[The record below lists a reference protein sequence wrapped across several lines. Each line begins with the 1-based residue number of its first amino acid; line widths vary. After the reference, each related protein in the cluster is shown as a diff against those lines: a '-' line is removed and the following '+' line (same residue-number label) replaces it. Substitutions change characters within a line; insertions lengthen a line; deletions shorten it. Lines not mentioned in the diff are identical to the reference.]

1 MTDDEVQALIEK
13 QKEEQQEKETEEETT
28 VEEEVDPE
36 LLEAQQNMAQY
47 ASAEPI
53 TTDGNVYNIML
64 VGLDTTDKGWIGNS
78 DSMILISVNYR
89 LEQISMISLMRD
101 THVMIPGIGYR
112 KLNATYPN
120 GGGPLLVK
128 TVEENYKIDVDRYVT
143 VDFGSMIDIIDEIGT
158 IEITFTPKEAENANK
173 SIKQQC
179 RILGLKSNKY
189 LIPGE
194 GTYECNGMQ
203 AVAYARIRKVGN
215 SDYQR
220 TERQREVLL
229 KLLDKVKAM
238 SFEDLDRLATRLLP
252 LLTHNVPESE
262 FWGLLAKAPTLMKY
276 KIISDRIPYDGM
288 YHGYNGDLVPDWEP
302 TVRKLKETI
311 YLSLIDHID
320 GAIERYEN
328 QIQFANPLLWE
339 IKQYYPSE
347 FKVGVQSLN
356 ILKKMLGIELPVDE
370 AAFIALHFITAEYDT
385 KMDVTFDIPRLIDDI
400 IAIVESEFSIKI
412 NKESIHYERFI
423 THLKFFA
430 ARVLQAKQMPDDDDF
445 LFRNMIRDQYK
456 KSYACAQMIRQHL
469 GECYKVAIS
478 EEEVVYLTVHIKRVT
493 MHVD

>member
-1 MTDDEVQALIEK
+1 MPVCMHDTGGFLMKIIKIVNNNIVTSLDEQNREIIVMGRGLGFGRKPGMTIDDGKVEK
-13 QKEEQQEKETEEETT
+13 VFRLNSAGENQK
-28 VEEEVDPE
+28 
-36 LLEAQQNMAQY
+36 
-47 ASAEPI
+47 
-53 TTDGNVYNIML
+53 L
-64 VGLDTTDKGWIGNS
+64 V
-78 DSMILISVNYR
+78 
-89 LEQISMISLMRD
+89 
-101 THVMIPGIGYR
+101 
-112 KLNATYPN
+112 
-120 GGGPLLVK
+120 
-128 TVEENYKIDVDRYVT
+128 
-143 VDFGSMIDIIDEIGT
+143 DIIQDIPLEHIKAADQI
-158 IEITFTPKEAENANK
+158 IEYAKNM
-173 SIKQQC
+173 
-179 RILGLKSNKY
+179 LG
-189 LIPGE
+189 E
-194 GTYECNGMQ
+194 
-203 AVAYARIRKVGN
+203 
-215 SDYQR
+215 
-220 TERQREVLL
+220 
-229 KLLDKVKAM
+229 
-238 SFEDLDRLATRLLP
+238 
-252 LLTHNVPESE
+252 
-262 FWGLLAKAPTLMKY
+262 
-276 KIISDRIPYDGM
+276 
-288 YHGYNGDLVPDWEP
+288 
-302 TVRKLKETI
+302 KLKETI

-456 KSYACAQMIRQHL
+456 ESYECAQKIRQHL
-469 GECYKVAIS
+469 GECYGVEIS

>member
-1 MTDDEVQALIEK
+1 MENACMHDTGEFLMKIIKIVNNNIVTSLDEQNREIIVMGRGLGFGRKPGMTIDDGKVEK
-13 QKEEQQEKETEEETT
+13 VFRLNSAGENQK
-28 VEEEVDPE
+28 
-36 LLEAQQNMAQY
+36 
-47 ASAEPI
+47 
-53 TTDGNVYNIML
+53 L
-64 VGLDTTDKGWIGNS
+64 V
-78 DSMILISVNYR
+78 
-89 LEQISMISLMRD
+89 
-101 THVMIPGIGYR
+101 
-112 KLNATYPN
+112 
-120 GGGPLLVK
+120 
-128 TVEENYKIDVDRYVT
+128 
-143 VDFGSMIDIIDEIGT
+143 DIIQDIPLEHIKVADQI
-158 IEITFTPKEAENANK
+158 IEYAK
-173 SIKQQC
+173 SM
-179 RILGLKSNKY
+179 LG
-189 LIPGE
+189 E
-194 GTYECNGMQ
+194 
-203 AVAYARIRKVGN
+203 
-215 SDYQR
+215 
-220 TERQREVLL
+220 
-229 KLLDKVKAM
+229 
-238 SFEDLDRLATRLLP
+238 
-252 LLTHNVPESE
+252 
-262 FWGLLAKAPTLMKY
+262 
-276 KIISDRIPYDGM
+276 
-288 YHGYNGDLVPDWEP
+288 
-302 TVRKLKETI
+302 KLKETI

-456 KSYACAQMIRQHL
+456 ESYECAQKIRQHL
-469 GECYKVAIS
+469 GECYGVEIS

>member
-1 MTDDEVQALIEK
+1 MTIDDGKVEK
-13 QKEEQQEKETEEETT
+13 VFRLNSAGENQK
-28 VEEEVDPE
+28 
-36 LLEAQQNMAQY
+36 
-47 ASAEPI
+47 
-53 TTDGNVYNIML
+53 L
-64 VGLDTTDKGWIGNS
+64 V
-78 DSMILISVNYR
+78 
-89 LEQISMISLMRD
+89 
-101 THVMIPGIGYR
+101 
-112 KLNATYPN
+112 
-120 GGGPLLVK
+120 
-128 TVEENYKIDVDRYVT
+128 
-143 VDFGSMIDIIDEIGT
+143 DIIQDIPLEHIKVADQI
-158 IEITFTPKEAENANK
+158 IEYAKNM
-173 SIKQQC
+173 
-179 RILGLKSNKY
+179 LG
-189 LIPGE
+189 E
-194 GTYECNGMQ
+194 
-203 AVAYARIRKVGN
+203 
-215 SDYQR
+215 
-220 TERQREVLL
+220 
-229 KLLDKVKAM
+229 
-238 SFEDLDRLATRLLP
+238 
-252 LLTHNVPESE
+252 
-262 FWGLLAKAPTLMKY
+262 
-276 KIISDRIPYDGM
+276 
-288 YHGYNGDLVPDWEP
+288 
-302 TVRKLKETI
+302 KLKETI

-456 KSYACAQMIRQHL
+456 ESYACAQKIRQHL
-469 GECYKVAIS
+469 GECYGVEIS

>member
-1 MTDDEVQALIEK
+1 MENACMHDTGEFLMKIIKIVNNNIVTSLDEQNREIIVMGRGLGFGRKPGMTIDDGKVEK
-13 QKEEQQEKETEEETT
+13 VFRLNSAGENQK
-28 VEEEVDPE
+28 
-36 LLEAQQNMAQY
+36 
-47 ASAEPI
+47 
-53 TTDGNVYNIML
+53 L
-64 VGLDTTDKGWIGNS
+64 V
-78 DSMILISVNYR
+78 
-89 LEQISMISLMRD
+89 
-101 THVMIPGIGYR
+101 
-112 KLNATYPN
+112 
-120 GGGPLLVK
+120 
-128 TVEENYKIDVDRYVT
+128 
-143 VDFGSMIDIIDEIGT
+143 DIIQDIPLEHIKVADQI
-158 IEITFTPKEAENANK
+158 IEYAKNM
-173 SIKQQC
+173 
-179 RILGLKSNKY
+179 LG
-189 LIPGE
+189 E
-194 GTYECNGMQ
+194 
-203 AVAYARIRKVGN
+203 
-215 SDYQR
+215 
-220 TERQREVLL
+220 
-229 KLLDKVKAM
+229 
-238 SFEDLDRLATRLLP
+238 
-252 LLTHNVPESE
+252 
-262 FWGLLAKAPTLMKY
+262 
-276 KIISDRIPYDGM
+276 
-288 YHGYNGDLVPDWEP
+288 
-302 TVRKLKETI
+302 KLKETI

-456 KSYACAQMIRQHL
+456 ESCACAQKIRQHL
-469 GECYKVAIS
+469 GECYGVEIS

>member
-1 MTDDEVQALIEK
+1 MHDTGEFLMKIIKIVNNNIVTSLDEQNREIIVMGRGLGFGRKPGMTIDDGKVEK
-13 QKEEQQEKETEEETT
+13 VFRLNSAGENQK
-28 VEEEVDPE
+28 
-36 LLEAQQNMAQY
+36 
-47 ASAEPI
+47 
-53 TTDGNVYNIML
+53 L
-64 VGLDTTDKGWIGNS
+64 V
-78 DSMILISVNYR
+78 
-89 LEQISMISLMRD
+89 
-101 THVMIPGIGYR
+101 
-112 KLNATYPN
+112 
-120 GGGPLLVK
+120 
-128 TVEENYKIDVDRYVT
+128 
-143 VDFGSMIDIIDEIGT
+143 DIIQDIPLEHIKAADQI
-158 IEITFTPKEAENANK
+158 IEYAK
-173 SIKQQC
+173 SM
-179 RILGLKSNKY
+179 LG
-189 LIPGE
+189 E
-194 GTYECNGMQ
+194 
-203 AVAYARIRKVGN
+203 
-215 SDYQR
+215 
-220 TERQREVLL
+220 
-229 KLLDKVKAM
+229 
-238 SFEDLDRLATRLLP
+238 
-252 LLTHNVPESE
+252 
-262 FWGLLAKAPTLMKY
+262 
-276 KIISDRIPYDGM
+276 
-288 YHGYNGDLVPDWEP
+288 
-302 TVRKLKETI
+302 KLKETI

-445 LFRNMIRDQYK
+445 LFRKMIRDQYK
-456 KSYACAQMIRQHL
+456 ESYACAQKIRQHL
-469 GECYKVAIS
+469 GECYGVEIS